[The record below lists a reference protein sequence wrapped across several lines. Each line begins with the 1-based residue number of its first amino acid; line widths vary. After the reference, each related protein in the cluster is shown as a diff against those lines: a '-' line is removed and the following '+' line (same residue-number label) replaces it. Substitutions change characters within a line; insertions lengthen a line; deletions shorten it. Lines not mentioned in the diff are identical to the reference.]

1 MGAMKMHVL
10 VLSLAIA
17 GLLTA
22 ADYKG
27 PKPEKEDLPY
37 LLHATKLVP
46 LDVADAKE
54 EKRKDGFGASIPGA
68 SAKARTPL
76 AEPIFI
82 IETKNIDAEKLELYR
97 FEVKNGNREVFI
109 SSKPKKGAAFGRPLH
124 LTVTRI
130 SANFYRIE
138 AAESLDVGE
147 YSLSPS
153 GSNQVFAFQV
163 Y

>member
-1 MGAMKMHVL
+1 ML
-10 VLSLAIA
+10 VFLLSLLIS
-17 GLLTA
+17 GLLHG

-27 PKPEKEDLPY
+27 PRPEKVDLPY
-37 LLHATKLVP
+37 LLHATKLVA

-54 EKRKDGFGASIPGA
+54 EKRKDGFGASIQGA
-68 SAKARTPL
+68 SAQARTPL

-82 IETKNIDAEKLELYR
+82 METKNIDAEKLELYR

-124 LTVTRI
+124 LTVTRVA
-130 SANFYRIE
+130 ANLYRIE
-138 AAESLDVGE
+138 AAETLEAGE

>member
-1 MGAMKMHVL
+1 MKVFLLSTL
-10 VLSLAIA
+10 VTSC
-17 GLLTA
+17 LLA

-27 PKPEKEDLPY
+27 PRPEKQDLPY
-37 LLHATKLVP
+37 LLHATKLSP

-54 EKRKDGFGASIPGA
+54 EKRKDGFGASVSGT
-68 SAKARTPL
+68 SAQARTPL

-82 IETKNIDAEKLELYR
+82 METKNIDAEKLELYR
-97 FEVKNGNREVFI
+97 FDVKNGNREVFI

-124 LTVTRI
+124 LTVTRVA
-130 SANFYRIE
+130 ANLYRIE
-138 AAESLDVGE
+138 AAETLEPGE

>member
-1 MGAMKMHVL
+1 MKMRSLVFCL
-10 VLSLAIA
+10 VLTSL
-17 GLLTA
+17 LHA

-27 PKPEKEDLPY
+27 PHPEKTDIPY
-37 LLHATKLVP
+37 LLHATKLTP

-54 EKRKDGFGASIPGA
+54 EKRKDGFGASVAGS
-68 SAKARTPL
+68 SAQARTPL

-82 IETKNIDAEKLELYR
+82 METKNLDAEKLELYR

-109 SSKPKKGAAFGRPLH
+109 ASKAKKGATYGRPLH
-124 LTVTRI
+124 LTVTRV
-130 SANFYRIE
+130 SANLYRIE
-138 AAESLDVGE
+138 AAETLDPGE